1 MHAVTH
7 KSTVALALIA
17 LVSLDGCGHWPPV
30 VNSKKDVE
38 RLRTT
43 EPSVRA
49 RGLRDNDIPSLGR
62 LRDLR
67 ILDFAG
73 GVLVTE
79 MHLTD
84 EGLAQ
89 ISSLDLPRLEILTF
103 GCSAK
108 ITDAG
113 LAHIAQMRT
122 VTYLSFTA
130 CPRITD
136 AGLPQL
142 VTMTN
147 LTGLDLRGC
156 SGITDQGL
164 QRLAL
169 KTNWQT
175 IELGGCSNVGAE
187 AVAKFQAALPGARV
201 KKDEKEWS
209 YHTAEQAWLE
219 RNK

>member
-1 MHAVTH
+1 MYAFTH
-7 KSTVALALIA
+7 KSTLALALIA
-17 LVSLDGCGHWPPV
+17 LAFLSGCGHWPPV
-30 VNSKKDVE
+30 VKSKHDVE
-38 RLRTT
+38 RLRVT

-49 RGLRDNDIPSLGR
+49 RGLRDSDIPSVGR
-62 LRDLR
+62 LHDLR
-67 ILDFAG
+67 ILDFGG
-73 GVLVTE
+73 GVLATE

-89 ISSLDLPRLEILTF
+89 LSSLNLPRLETLTF

-113 LAHIAQMRT
+113 LAHISQMHS
-122 VTYLSFTA
+122 VTYLSFIA

-142 VTMTN
+142 AMMTN

-156 SGITDQGL
+156 SRITGQGL
-164 QRLAL
+164 QRLAT

-175 IELGGCSNVGAE
+175 IELGGCSNVTAE
-187 AVAKFQAALPGARV
+187 AVARLQVALPSAKV
-201 KKDEKEWS
+201 KKDEKEWN
-209 YHTAEQAWLE
+209 YHSAEQAWLE
-219 RNK
+219 RNE